1 MVFSDILSR
10 DDLALFLGV
19 KKSHLTYVLYK
30 KKVDSYYTSF
40 EIPKKTE
47 GTRQI
52 NAPTGML
59 KSIQVRLATAL
70 CNHQNSLRIERKT
83 KTNISHA
90 FEKKKSIITNAQI
103 DRNKLLILNLDLEN
117 FFESFHFGRVAG
129 YFEKNRDF
137 DLPHDVAIIIAQ
149 LTCYKGHLPQGAPT
163 SPIITNLLCQI
174 LDMRILRIA
183 KRYKLDYTRYADDMT
198 FSTNNRA
205 FLEQKESFLHELENE
220 IVHAGFAI
228 NQNKTRLALR
238 DSRQTV
244 TGLIVNQKLNV
255 PAEYY
260 KKTRAMA
267 HQLYTEGRFYIDGK
281 EGSIA
286 QLEGRFSFIDQ
297 LSRYNNKRDTGNH
310 SCHSLSSREKQ
321 YRAFLFYKYFYAN
334 EKPLIVTEG
343 KTDIRYIRAAL
354 KKMWDRYPELIIK
367 KANGEFEFKVAFL
380 HRTKKLEYFLKIAP
394 DGANTLNNI
403 YNYYSDKY
411 RDFPNYYSFFSKM
424 RKHPSQHPIVLLFDN
439 EVVTGKRPLY
449 EFLKHIQANDNQRQI
464 LSSDLH
470 LRLISESNLYLW
482 TNPLVD
488 GMKECEIEFLFRQET
503 RDHQMGG
510 KSLNLKDNFD
520 ISKYY
525 GKDIFSQYISQNYI
539 QVDFDGFI
547 PLLDTLVQI
556 IKSHQS

>member
-40 EIPKKTE
+40 EIPKKTQ

-59 KSIQVRLATAL
+59 KNIQVRLATAL
-70 CNHQNSLRIERKT
+70 CNHLNSLRIERKT

-103 DRNKLLILNLDLEN
+103 HRNKLLILNLDLEN

-205 FLEQKESFLHELENE
+205 FLEQKESFLQELENE

-228 NQNKTRLALR
+228 NQNKTRFALR

-255 PAEYY
+255 PVEYY

-267 HQLYTEGRFYIDGK
+267 HQLYTEGRFYIDGE

-354 KKMWDRYPELIIK
+354 KKMWDRYPELIVK
-367 KANGEFEFKVAFL
+367 KANGKFEFKVAFL
-380 HRTKKLEYFLKIAP
+380 HRTKKLEHFLKIAP

-403 YNYYSDKY
+403 YNYYSDRY

-439 EVVTGKRPLY
+439 EVATGKRPLY
-449 EFLKHIQANDNQRQI
+449 EFLKHIQANDNQRQM

-525 GKDIFSQYISQNYI
+525 GKDIFSQYISKNYI